1 MFKKVTIF
9 MTIVAIVFLI
19 ACSPNESD
27 NYKNEKSTEKHDASQ
42 SIEDILE
49 AEPGTF
55 AGDQYDIDQIKKELE
70 KHDKMDP
77 EEAYGLML
85 SLVAEDYRPFKKA
98 FDEFDT
104 EHKLSDQP
112 DIATGLD
119 FVPEKLNV
127 AILLDA
133 SGSMAAQVPGGVKMD
148 LAKDAVHHFASN
160 LPKEATV
167 SLRVY
172 GHKGSNSRKDKAI
185 SCDSNEVIYEANTYD
200 DDRFQQSL
208 DSVKPTGWTPLA
220 AAIQSARN
228 DLSANSQNARNLVY
242 VVSDGEETCGG
253 DPVKEAKKLNQSD
266 IQAMVNIIGFDVDDK
281 GQKELKQVAEAGAG
295 VYETVNTEEELQ
307 EFMERER
314 EKIEEA
320 WEDWKNEN
328 YGSTAQ
334 QKSDKYSNLADLESE
349 FYNIFSQEES
359 RLHRLE
365 MIMDDM
371 GLIGGDN
378 NKVDD
383 LIQSRG
389 EKLDIYISDYSDK
402 LEEAIEEDDKKTERK
417 IEEKSQRD

>member
-55 AGDQYDIDQIKKELE
+55 AGDQYDIDQIKKELK

-220 AAIQSARN
+220 AAIQSARD
-228 DLSANSQNARNLVY
+228 DLSTNSQNARNLVY

-281 GQKELKQVAEAGAG
+281 GQIELKQVAEAGGG
-295 VYETVNTEEELQ
+295 VYETVNTEEELR

-314 EKIEEA
+314 DKIEEA

-328 YGSTAQ
+328 YGSIAQ
-334 QKSDKYSNLADLESE
+334 QNSDKYYELIDLEDE
-349 FYNIFSQEES
+349 FYKFLIQEEDRLYKILIIMEDMELIDGNSNNVDELIKS
-359 RLHRLE
+359 RTRNL
-365 MIMDDM
+365 
-371 GLIGGDN
+371 DN
-378 NKVDD
+378 YASSYGNKFNEE
-383 LIQSRG
+383 I
-389 EKLDIYISDYSDK
+389 EK
-402 LEEAIEEDDKKTERK
+402 DKKRTEK
-417 IEEKSQRD
+417 EIEKKSESD